1 MKGKDKSSQKKST
14 GSKGGQVPSC
24 ADQKVAHDEPG

>member
-14 GSKGGQVPSC
+14 GSKGGTGTKLRRSEGG
-24 ADQKVAHDEPG
+24 AR